1 MKYVHVL
8 PETNVDTDRLNFDIQ
23 YSLFYIDLDKK
34 LLPYCMRPL
43 DQRCATQD
51 AWVLLIKQANFF
63 LLFEFLAGLQH
74 KAVEFINSKE
84 RLK

>member
-43 DQRCATQD
+43 DQRCATRD
-51 AWVLLIKQANFF
+51 A
-63 LLFEFLAGLQH
+63 
-74 KAVEFINSKE
+74 
-84 RLK
+84 